1 MEKLKEESQRWCSPD
16 VSFHRKLKEHLGVGG
31 LGATAK
37 PWAGG
42 RWRKPNPRGGSVT
55 QEKAL
60 RQRVLPTPAPAGR
73 NFRKPVGHVFCLP
86 QSFPSCTYKN
96 RKKKKKLHSLCRVSA
111 RFILHPDLA
120 LFFLTGFQGI
130 EVGNQGPARPALHHQ
145 SPAVTSRD
153 TGKHCYV
160 FSSKDILNLLI
171 VPKGPYVTLSSR
183 SMLPLTT

>member
-86 QSFPSCTYKN
+86 QMPS
-96 RKKKKKLHSLCRVSA
+96 RVII
-111 RFILHPDLA
+111 RYWYPHR
-120 LFFLTGFQGI
+120 TRGM
-130 EVGNQGPARPALHHQ
+130 
-145 SPAVTSRD
+145 
-153 TGKHCYV
+153 
-160 FSSKDILNLLI
+160 
-171 VPKGPYVTLSSR
+171 LSDK
-183 SMLPLTT
+183 

>member
-86 QSFPSCTYKN
+86 QSFPSCTYKK
-96 RKKKKKLHSLCRVSA
+96 RKKKKNFTVFAEYLPDSSCTLTLLCSFSQA
-111 RFILHPDLA
+111 
-120 LFFLTGFQGI
+120 
-130 EVGNQGPARPALHHQ
+130 
-145 SPAVTSRD
+145 SRA
-153 TGKHCYV
+153 
-160 FSSKDILNLLI
+160 
-171 VPKGPYVTLSSR
+171 
-183 SMLPLTT
+183 